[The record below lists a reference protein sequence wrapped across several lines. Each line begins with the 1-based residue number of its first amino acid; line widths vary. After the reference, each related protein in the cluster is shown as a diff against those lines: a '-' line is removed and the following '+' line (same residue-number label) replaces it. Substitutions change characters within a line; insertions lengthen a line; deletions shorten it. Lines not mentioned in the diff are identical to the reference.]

1 MNERYETET
10 KILNFITRWTN
21 FQKSIDIEIDNSKKI
36 STIDDIENKL
46 NNFMHELVSLKIDK
60 EISLMINKKSQD
72 IRSKL
77 KEKKSMINKIIDRLN
92 KLENEIDSVITSINK
107 KNITETDYYLK
118 KKEFD
123 KQIEVL
129 DMTIEDKKRIDDKL
143 ILADKLFNK
152 LCTLI

>member
-77 KEKKSMINKIIDRLN
+77 KEKKQK
-92 KLENEIDSVITSINK
+92 
-107 KNITETDYYLK
+107 
-118 KKEFD
+118 
-123 KQIEVL
+123 
-129 DMTIEDKKRIDDKL
+129 IEDESSR
-143 ILADKLFNK
+143 
-152 LCTLI
+152 CTLI